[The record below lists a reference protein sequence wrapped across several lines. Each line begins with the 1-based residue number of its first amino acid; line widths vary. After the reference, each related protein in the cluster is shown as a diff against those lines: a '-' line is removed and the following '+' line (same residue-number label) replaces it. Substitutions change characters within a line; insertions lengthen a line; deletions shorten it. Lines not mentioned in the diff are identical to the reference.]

1 MKMRFGAGEE
11 MITGT
16 GLIGGGEA
24 NLTFKTSINA
34 APKLLIVSENAGR
47 VLSGLNVTDAVRG
60 GKLWLTNIFKDG
72 DFRSYNTT
80 IELAKFRVVEAPR
93 ALRAF
98 GLSLLVC
105 ILWLKVMVL
114 LSAR

>member
-1 MKMRFGAGEE
+1 MVAKRS
-11 MITGT
+11 
-16 GLIGGGEA
+16 
-24 NLTFKTSINA
+24 LTFKTSINA
-34 APKLLIVSENAGR
+34 APKLMIVSENAGR

-98 GLSLLVC
+98 SV
-105 ILWLKVMVL
+105 
-114 LSAR
+114 